1 MQSMVIHSVP
11 LEMLKISWVAAIG
24 ENDAQN

>member
-1 MQSMVIHSVP
+1 MQSMVIHLEF
-11 LEMLKISWVAAIG
+11 LEMLKISWVAAIA